1 MAVKPIPEG
10 YHSVTPYLCVKGA
23 AQAIEFYK
31 KALPDGAGHFL
42 IRRSKPRPRPSKG
55 SPRRHRASR
64 VKAKRRVRTQFAGG
78 VGTLVPNATFR
89 SSPLKG

>member
-31 KALPDGAGHFL
+31 KAVGAEVGTVKARLHRARENL
-42 IRRSKPRPRPSKG
+42 RRMLAPLRRSPCKI
-55 SPRRHRASR
+55 
-64 VKAKRRVRTQFAGG
+64 
-78 VGTLVPNATFR
+78 
-89 SSPLKG
+89 